1 MSLKSRLEQC
11 ASAGSLTLPL
21 PGGGATPQRL
31 LALADFGAVNLSLA
45 RLAEAHVDAL
55 AILAEAGHTPRADVL
70 YGVWASDTP
79 PSHLECV
86 RLDHGGWR
94 IGGIKH
100 YCSGATL
107 IGAALVTARDR
118 EGVHLFDVPLDQDG
132 VVPQPSRWVNP
143 AFADTATTAVEF
155 HDVEVPSCHH
165 IGTAGWY
172 LERPGFWHGSI
183 GPAACWAGGAMFLVQ
198 AATRLKRRDA
208 HSRAQLGA
216 LQATAWGLTAILE
229 QAGREIDADAA
240 DIASTARTRGLKVRH
255 LIERACTDVLDRFG
269 RATGPQLLAYD
280 TEVCLQHAALGLY
293 IRQCHGE
300 RDLETIPD

>member
-1 MSLKSRLEQC
+1 MSLKSRLEHC
-11 ASAGSLTLPL
+11 ASAGALTLPF
-21 PGGGATPQRL
+21 PGAGATPQRL
-31 LALADFGAVNLSLA
+31 KALADFGAADLSLA

-55 AILAEAGHTPRADVL
+55 AILAEAGHEPRSDVL

-86 RLDHGGWR
+86 RPDHGGWR

-100 YCSGATL
+100 FCSGATL

-118 EGVHLFDVPLDQDG
+118 DGVHLFDVALQQDS
-132 VVPQPSRWVNP
+132 VVPQPSRWVNQ

-155 HDVEVPSCHH
+155 HDVEVSARHH
-165 IGTAGWY
+165 IGAAGWY

-183 GPAACWAGGAMFLVQ
+183 GPAACWAGGALSLVQ
-198 AATRLKRRDA
+198 AATRLNRRDS

-216 LQATAWGLTAILE
+216 LQATAWGVEAILE

-240 DIASTARTRGLKVRH
+240 DPTSARTRGLKVRH

-280 TEVCLQHAALGLY
+280 AHVCMQHAALGLY
-293 IRQCHGE
+293 IRQSHGE
-300 RDLETIPD
+300 RDLETIAN